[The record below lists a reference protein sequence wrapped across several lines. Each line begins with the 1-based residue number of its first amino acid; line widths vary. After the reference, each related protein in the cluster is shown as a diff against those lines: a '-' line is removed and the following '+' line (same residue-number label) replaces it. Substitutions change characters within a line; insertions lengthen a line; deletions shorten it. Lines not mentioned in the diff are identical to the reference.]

1 MAKRIDEFRQER
13 IDYERF
19 HKTAWKEIAPI
30 FRKALN
36 QSVKPTLDFINNF
49 GLDALNIVTPP
60 INSNVWTLAYN
71 QSYELLGMKSARKE
85 FYRQRNLD
93 GLYQEKSSAIE
104 LLIDVWSSILRDY
117 ALNYTYLISRE
128 LNARTIAIIQ
138 KALGDTLALG
148 LDSQGAIRLFEKTLR
163 GELRLRTGLISRTEA
178 MRISNLGKD
187 VGARS
192 YLDNIEGQSYKVWLG
207 RADKRERQTH
217 IDENNTLIELE
228 SKFDVGGF
236 LADRPGDTNL
246 PASEVINCRCTVSY
260 LSQNRYNYYKK
271 RGRIVGN
278 KLVGSSGNRG

>member
-1 MAKRIDEFRQER
+1 MAKRIDEFKQER

-60 INSNVWTLAYN
+60 INANVWTLAYN

-93 GLYQEKSSAIE
+93 GLYQEKASAIE

-128 LNARTIAIIQ
+128 LNTRTIAIIE

-178 MRISNLGKD
+178 TTITNLGKA
-187 VGARS
+187 VGAEG
-192 YLDNIEGQSYKVWLG
+192 YLNQVGGQSYKVWLG
-207 RADKRERQTH
+207 RNDKRERHTH
-217 IDENNTLIELE
+217 LEENNTVIKIDEMHTVGDELAE
-228 SKFDVGGF
+228 
-236 LADRPGDTNL
+236 RPGDPKL
-246 PASEVINCRCTVSY
+246 SAGERINCRCTESY
-260 LSQNRYNYYKK
+260 LSENRYNYYVK
-271 RGRIVGN
+271 RGRIVNG
-278 KLVGSSGNRG
+278 KLLGASGGR